1 MKTMTYEEKMKYLK
15 IKYNNFL
22 KTKCGQEWKMFWNK
36 QTGSDK
42 SGDFGDYLYDFH
54 PEMLQ

>member
-1 MKTMTYEEKMKYLK
+1 MKKMKYLK

-22 KTKCGQEWKMFWNK
+22 KTKCVQEWKMFWNK

-42 SGDFGDYLYDFH
+42 SGDFGDYLYDFY